1 MKNNIAK
8 EADNLFRILVFA
20 GVISILAHGLAV

>member
-20 GVISILAHGLAV
+20 GVISVLVYGFAV